1 MGVRKVVN
9 SLFGGP
15 IIVNLKKAKEHP
27 VLSIKVKIWC
37 LFEQMLTNESAC
49 IKEIDVIQ
57 SENAY
62 SKFTLIRLNAIM
74 KIMRVRI
81 DVEKFIAFTTTGVKG
96 IENLVSKLF
105 KSSPR
110 SLEPVFSTVIER
122 GDESDVI
129 WKFIK
134 KIKFDIRKKSLQA
147 LPLISLWHVA
157 DYCNLSIDNWS
168 RLVENWESSTE
179 ILFLVMKK
187 WPELSCDRS
196 KMLEI
201 LVPLFERLDP
211 TDSTFS
217 GKKISS

>member
-1 MGVRKVVN
+1 M
-9 SLFGGP
+9 
-15 IIVNLKKAKEHP
+15 I
-27 VLSIKVKIWC
+27 
-37 LFEQMLTNESAC
+37 
-49 IKEIDVIQ
+49 
-57 SENAY
+57 
-62 SKFTLIRLNAIM
+62 
-74 KIMRVRI
+74 
-81 DVEKFIAFTTTGVKG
+81 EK
-96 IENLVSKLF
+96 
-105 KSSPR
+105 
-110 SLEPVFSTVIER
+110 

-129 WKFIK
+129 WKVIK